1 MADEAHEAGRLPKQ
15 SKWKMFK
22 REDSVAKQEKAKMN
36 EADVMDFLKPST
48 QKAAAPLLA
57 PRIDVATA
65 QRWPGASD
73 LLSKAKNQY
82 HSDTN
87 LSNSLPSSLR
97 GPDRPS
103 RPRSKTLTV
112 GFLNNPPDVIGEG
125 GDESEIPPIE
135 ISRRRVAAA
144 RAAKDGRKLN
154 DGDIGRSVTVSHRNV
169 ERPDHVK
176 RAHTSWGEVS
186 PGLQQR
192 FSRPK
197 SPPPQVLPTD
207 AVEDEDE
214 SRQYQRPRAAT
225 GATIAD
231 APPEDEP
238 DFKPGPLKRT
248 QTGMS
253 EMMPESP
260 EDDDPPRLPELSKV
274 TSTSSAG
281 SSLHFNPE
289 LNNYLSSEPSNQDSL
304 AARVQQQMRADEG
317 RALHQ
322 GAASAEPSPEDDRLP
337 SMSSSSTFEVGSP
350 RSMSSNSY
358 GRPSYDQGAKASY
371 RPNPFDDPTAGRRPS
386 SASSGGQAS
395 LTYSNTS
402 PTDPTS
408 SQRDSASSPL
418 NSPPPSSGYIHSGL
432 APPPPPHGTSSSF
445 TDATTPTQRD
455 FDNLAR
461 SPSQPMRSPA
471 LNVEIPKQ
479 PPRSPNAIP
488 DRTGWS
494 AASSGH
500 RADLVAAGDAALDDF
515 AERVE
520 HMRGIFKLTG
530 EIKKPITSHAPMQW
544 LRAASWWFLKG
555 RSGLEVMIR
564 NRPRG
569 QTQDQQ
575 KLTQAHVDLAKA
587 WWILTEVLDTHP
599 DVKRYARSGS
609 QADAARAAGDEESAE
624 ILEVQ
629 EATLSSLKGLLVS
642 VSRNQVMPPEN
653 ALIQGQDQNIWVDY
667 PTFTPDVEAVLAGK
681 SRSIVVDSA
690 ARQINTRSVMPL
702 SDTKEDFC
710 YGRIFVN
717 VGISTED
724 GDDLSHIS
732 LPCVLTIMR
741 PHNDWNVKLGICS
754 QTDLLTCAV
763 QGDPKK
769 GVTWDNV
776 KWKTS
781 TRGLYIRLPR
791 GFTLSL
797 DLEEK
802 DYRML
807 WGIWD
812 YTRQVEKSM
821 NTRHDE
827 QCIHDVTVRDL
838 QYKDP
843 QNPSAFPPDRIKR
856 CKVRVFEKFI
866 MVNEGTGQRKMHR
879 GYRLLLVT
887 SPRNKTLSSVSHE
900 FTGKRPIV
908 FEFRSDP
915 ADANIPL
922 MMLRIREENKKMCT
936 AIMSFNDPR
945 ERVQIFQVIN
955 GLMVGPDEF
964 CPAQVPLKGYLIEQV
979 GMKEV
984 YSTGHDVVKK
994 LQWQDVKVLNK
1005 EPDDPD
1011 TEFPQ
1016 TILSEELRVITRHTC
1031 GSITDR
1037 LNLGPGE
1044 MLIRLDNSGNPD
1056 IHFLRF
1062 PQDDATAAVDA
1073 KRADTHVPDAIAD
1086 FLRLIKTSP
1095 TIRTYSFKDHEAM
1108 HKFQLAVTGFGVRYD
1123 GVAAT
1128 LAISRRRMVVPIYKR
1143 WEAQTVRIQII
1154 QQENVIQFCAY
1165 MEDFS
1170 HADAMNFQI
1179 KSMDVFEKIELKG
1192 SKGERG
1198 RYGLRLVDAKFW
1210 LPPERKKDSGPVDEI
1225 EQAKRRFACLDMPV
1239 YPGEH
1244 DDITLGFETEAERD
1258 RFSDALPAATQNSKF
1273 TLRRKI

>member
-1 MADEAHEAGRLPKQ
+1 MADDAHEPARLPKQ

-22 REDSVAKQEKAKMN
+22 REDSVAKQQKQKMN
-36 EADVMDFLKPST
+36 EEDVMDFLKPSST
-48 QKAAAPLLA
+48 KSAAAAAPLRA

-73 LLSKAKNQY
+73 LLSKAKNNHQ
-82 HSDTN
+82 SDSQ
-87 LSNSLPSSLR
+87 LSTSLPSSLR
-97 GPDRPS
+97 GSGGRPA
-103 RPRSKTLTV
+103 RQRSKTLTV

-154 DGDIGRSVTVSHRNV
+154 ETDIGRSVTVSHRQA
-169 ERPDHVK
+169 ERPDAVK

-192 FSRPK
+192 FNRPK
-197 SPPPQVLPTD
+197 SPPPQALPAD
-207 AVEDEDE
+207 ADDDDEP
-214 SRQYQRPRAAT
+214 RQFQRPRAAT
-225 GATIAD
+225 GATTD
-231 APPEDEP
+231 ASMPEDEP
-238 DFKPGPLKRT
+238 DFRPGPLKRT
-248 QTGMS
+248 QTGLS

-289 LNNYLSSEPSNQDSL
+289 LNSYLSSEPGNPDSL

-317 RALHQ
+317 LALHQ
-322 GAASAEPSPEDDRLP
+322 GAAHAESSPEDDRLP

-358 GRPSYDQGAKASY
+358 GRPSYDQGAKAPY

-386 SASSGGQAS
+386 SASSGGQHS

-408 SQRDSASSPL
+408 SQRDSASSPHS
-418 NSPPPSSGYIHSGL
+418 SPPQSSGYIQSGL
-432 APPPPPHGTSSSF
+432 APPPPPHGSSPNF

-455 FDNLAR
+455 FDP
-461 SPSQPMRSPA
+461 PSQQMRSPA

-500 RADLVAAGDAALDDF
+500 RQDLVAAGDAALDDF

-520 HMRGIFKLTG
+520 HMRGIFRLTA
-530 EIKKPITSHAPMQW
+530 EIKKSTDTYTPMAW

-555 RSGLEVMIR
+555 RAGLEVTIR

-569 QTQDQQ
+569 QTQEQQ
-575 KLTQAHVDLAKA
+575 LLTQAHVDLAKA

-599 DVKRYARSGS
+599 GIRRFGKAAS
-609 QADAARAAGDEESAE
+609 QAEAARAAGDEEMAE
-624 ILEVQ
+624 VFEAQ

-642 VSRNQVMPPEN
+642 VARNQVMPPEN
-653 ALIQGQDQNIWVDY
+653 ALIQGQDQNIWVEY
-667 PTFTPDVEAVLAGK
+667 PTFAPDVESVLSGK
-681 SRSIVVDSA
+681 ARSIVVDA
-690 ARQINTRSVMPL
+690 ASRQINPRSVMPL
-702 SDTKEDFC
+702 SDTKDDFC
-710 YGRIFVN
+710 YGRMFVN

-724 GDDLSHIS
+724 GDDLDQIS

-741 PHNDWNVKLGICS
+741 PHNDWNVKIGICS
-754 QTDLLTCAV
+754 QTELVTCAV

-769 GVTWDNV
+769 GITWDNV
-776 KWKTS
+776 KWKTRS
-781 TRGLYIRLPR
+781 RGLYIRLPR

-807 WGIWD
+807 WGICD
-812 YTRQVEKSM
+812 YTRQVESSM
-821 NTRHDE
+821 NTRQDE
-827 QCIHDVTVRDL
+827 QCIHEVTVRDL

-843 QNPSAFPPDRIKR
+843 QNPSAFPPDRIRR
-856 CKVRVFEKFI
+856 CRVRVFEKFI
-866 MVNEGTGQRKMHR
+866 MVNEGTGQRKLHR

-915 ADANIPL
+915 ADANVPL
-922 MMLRIREENKKMCT
+922 MMLRIREENKKTCT
-936 AIMSFNDPR
+936 AIMSFGDNR
-945 ERVQIFQVIN
+945 ERVQLFQVLN

-964 CPAQVPLKGYLIEQV
+964 CPAQVPLRGFLIEQL

-984 YSTGHDVVKK
+984 FSAGHDIVKK
-994 LQWQDVKVLNK
+994 MQWQDVKVLNK

-1016 TILSEELRVITRHTC
+1016 TILSEELRLITRHTC

-1073 KRADTHVPDAIAD
+1073 KRAETHVPDAIAD
-1086 FLRLIKTSP
+1086 FLRTIKTSP
-1095 TIRTYSFKDHEAM
+1095 TIRSYCFKDHQAL
-1108 HKFQLAVTGFGVRYD
+1108 HTFQQAVTGFEVKYD

-1143 WEAQTVRIQII
+1143 WEAQTVRVQII
-1154 QQENVIQFCAY
+1154 QQENLVQFCAY

-1170 HADAMNFQI
+1170 HADAMNFQL
-1179 KSMDVFEKIELKG
+1179 KSMDVFEKVELKG

-1198 RYGLRLVDAKFW
+1198 RFGLRLVDAKFF
-1210 LPPERKKDSGPVDEI
+1210 LPRERRKEDGPMDEV
-1225 EQAKRRFACLDMPV
+1225 EQAKRRFACLDMPE

-1244 DDITLGFETEAERD
+1244 DDITMGFETEAGEFVHD
-1258 RFSDALPAATQNSKF
+1258 IPP
-1273 TLRRKI
+1273 